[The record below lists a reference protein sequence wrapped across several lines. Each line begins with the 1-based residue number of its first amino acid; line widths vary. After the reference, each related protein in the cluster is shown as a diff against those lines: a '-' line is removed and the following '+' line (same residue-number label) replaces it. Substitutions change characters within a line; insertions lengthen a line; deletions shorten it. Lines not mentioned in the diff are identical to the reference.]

1 MIYIEEFIKLI
12 EVAKYV
18 RISYYV
24 ILVIFTGSLIQIYM
38 IIKLNN
44 KIDKYEKYINQE

>member
-24 ILVIFTGSLIQIYM
+24 ILIIFTASIVRMYL

-44 KIDKYEKYINQE
+44 KIDNNIKNPTE

>member
-24 ILVIFTGSLIQIYM
+24 ILIIFTASIFQMYL
-38 IIKLNN
+38 IIKLNY
-44 KIDKYEKYINQE
+44 KIDNNIKNPTE

>member
-1 MIYIEEFIKLI
+1 LI

-24 ILVIFTGSLIQIYM
+24 ILIIFTAALIQMYM

-44 KIDKYEKYINQE
+44 KINKYEKYINPD